1 MLIYFKTILLYT
13 IVYAIFLNIS
23 YANLAYK
30 NDSDDNK
37 NIFFKSNQDIKL
49 KLQVEPADVKTFN
62 KTVDLLKKNQ
72 WEDALSW
79 ADSIKSEHLK
89 DAMVE
94 YVLWR
99 KYTNL
104 PQSSAEYEFNNLL
117 NFIQTHQYLPNIN
130 TLKRKAESM
139 YLNNNIPYQFAKN
152 YFTNIKPLSTK
163 VAIKNLIVKQNEA
176 TDKNS
181 PELVKEIE
189 NTFYDYNFT
198 SNELNNFIENFS
210 PYLTEKMY
218 AKKTELLLWDKKNTE
233 AKLVMK
239 NLNKQYNT
247 LYSGIIKIN
256 QNPKYI
262 NNVLRTIPNDLRNNE
277 LLLYT
282 RFIYEHK
289 NKNYGDA
296 LNILLSMKSESLRPD
311 KWFVYQ
317 KFYAREKIK
326 SKDYKEAYFLSI
338 NNNLKPGT
346 EDYADAQ
353 WLAGWIALEFLNR
366 PKDAYYHFYSMYDAV
381 NYPVSKSRAAYW
393 AGRAMEA
400 NNNINEAVKWYDI
413 ASNYTLYFYG
423 QLSLHA
429 KNELLGIPSLISE
442 NPLPEPPQF
451 TKIEEENVLNNNVV
465 KMAYL
470 LAKYGN
476 SKNDSYNL
484 FLSAINSAQSK
495 GEMSAIFEIAKST
508 NQEELISKLAKQL
521 TYKDVYFI
529 DNLYPL
535 LNIINLENPNSHL
548 VHSIIKQES
557 GFHISARSHV
567 GATGFM
573 QLMPQTA
580 KSVARQMKL
589 TYNLRELRTNPAY
602 NILLGSYY
610 INSLIKQ
617 FDGSQV
623 LAIASYN
630 AGPGA
635 VNRWIKEYGDP
646 REMSDIKDIVN
657 WMELIS
663 YAETRNYVQRIIE
676 NSIVYEYVLEK
687 FNNNNNQLASNNVT
701 NQDGNS

>member
-1 MLIYFKTILLYT
+1 MIKILKYIILYTLIYG
-13 IVYAIFLNIS
+13 IFFNVS
-23 YANLAYK
+23 YANLSYK
-30 NDSDDNK
+30 NDAEDNQ
-37 NIFFKSNQDIKL
+37 NIFFKTNQDIKL
-49 KLQVEPADVKTFN
+49 KLQVDQADIKTFN
-62 KTVDLLKKNQ
+62 KTVNLLKKDQ

-94 YVLWR
+94 YVLWQ
-99 KYTNL
+99 KYTDL
-104 PQSSAEYEFNNLL
+104 PQSSAESEFNNLL

-139 YLNNNIPYQFAKN
+139 YLNQNIPYQFAKN
-152 YFTNIKPLSTK
+152 YFNNIKPLSTK
-163 VAIKNLIVKQNEA
+163 VAIKNLIAKVNEA
-176 TDKNS
+176 EDKNNE
-181 PELVKEIE
+181 ELTKEIE
-189 NTFYDYNFT
+189 NTFYSYNFT
-198 SNELNNFIENFS
+198 GNELNDFLFNFS
-210 PYLTEKMY
+210 PYLNENIYT
-218 AKKTELLLWDKKNTE
+218 KKTEILLWDKKYTE

-239 NLNKQYNT
+239 NLDKKYNT

-256 QNPKYI
+256 QSPKYI
-262 NNVLRTIPNDLRNNE
+262 NNILRTIPNNLRNND

-282 RFIYEHK
+282 RFVYEHK
-289 NKNYGDA
+289 RKNYDDA
-296 LNILLSMKSESLRPD
+296 LKILLNKDNNSLRPD
-311 KWFVYQ
+311 KWFIYQ
-317 KFYAREKIK
+317 KYYTRDLIK
-326 SKDYKEAYFLSI
+326 DKKYDNAYFLVS

-346 EDYADAQ
+346 EDYAESQ
-353 WLAGWIALEFLNR
+353 WLSGWIALVFLNE
-366 PKDAYYHFYSMYDAV
+366 PKEAYKHFYAMYDVV

-393 AGRAMEA
+393 AGRSMEA
-400 NNNINEAVKWYDI
+400 DNNIEEAVKWYDV

-429 KNELLGIPSLISE
+429 KNELLGIPSLISK

-451 TKIEEENVLNNNVV
+451 TKEEESNVLNNNVV

-476 SKNDSYNL
+476 SKNDSYKL
-484 FLSAINSAQSK
+484 FLSAINSANSK

-521 TYKDVYFI
+521 TYKDVYFV

-635 VNRWIKEYGDP
+635 VNRWIRDYGDP
-646 REMSDIKDIVN
+646 RNMSDIKDIVN

-687 FNNNNNQLASNNVT
+687 FNYNNQLASNNT
-701 NQDGNS
+701 TTQDENT

>member
-1 MLIYFKTILLYT
+1 MIKILKYIILYTLIYG
-13 IVYAIFLNIS
+13 IFFNVS
-23 YANLAYK
+23 YANLSYK
-30 NDSDDNK
+30 NDAEDNQ
-37 NIFFKSNQDIKL
+37 NIFFKTNQDIKL
-49 KLQVEPADVKTFN
+49 KLQVDQADVKTFN
-62 KTVDLLKKNQ
+62 KTVDLLNKDK

-94 YVLWR
+94 YVLWK
-99 KYTNL
+99 KYTDL
-104 PQSSAEYEFNNLL
+104 PQSSAESEFNNLL
-117 NFIQTHQYLPNIN
+117 NFIQTHQYLPNIG

-139 YLNNNIPYQFAKN
+139 YLNQNIPYQFAKN
-152 YFTNIKPLSTK
+152 YFSNIKPLSTK
-163 VAIKNLIVKQNEA
+163 VAIKNLIAKVNEA
-176 TDKNS
+176 EDKNNK
-181 PELVKEIE
+181 ELSQEIE

-198 SNELNNFIENFS
+198 GNELNDFLFNFS
-210 PYLTEKMY
+210 PYLNENIY
-218 AKKTELLLWDKKNTE
+218 AKKTEILLWDKKYTE
-233 AKLVMK
+233 AKLIMK
-239 NLNKQYNT
+239 NLDKKYNT

-262 NNVLRTIPNDLRNNE
+262 NNILRTIPNNLRNND

-282 RFIYEHK
+282 RFVYEHK
-289 NKNYGDA
+289 RKNYDDA
-296 LNILLSMKSESLRPD
+296 LKILLSKDNKSLRPD

-317 KFYAREKIK
+317 KYYARNLIK
-326 SKDYKEAYFLSI
+326 DKEYEDAYFLAS

-346 EDYADAQ
+346 EDYAESQ
-353 WLAGWIALEFLNR
+353 WLSGWIALVFLNE
-366 PKDAYYHFYSMYDAV
+366 PKNAYKHFYSMYDAV
-381 NYPVSKSRAAYW
+381 SYPVSKSRAAYW
-393 AGRAMEA
+393 AGRSMESD
-400 NNNINEAVKWYDI
+400 NNIEEAVKWYDV

-429 KNELLGIPSLISE
+429 KNELLGIPSLISK

-451 TKIEEENVLNNNVV
+451 TKQDETNVLNNNVV

-476 SKNDSYNL
+476 SKNDSYKL
-484 FLSAINSAQSK
+484 FLSAINSANSK

-508 NQEELISKLAKQL
+508 NQEELIGKLAKQL
-521 TYKDVYFI
+521 TYKDVYFV

-635 VNRWIKEYGDP
+635 VNRWIRDYGDP
-646 REMSDIKDIVN
+646 RNMNDIKDIVN

>member
-1 MLIYFKTILLYT
+1 MIKILKYIILYTLIYGMFFN
-13 IVYAIFLNIS
+13 VS
-23 YANLAYK
+23 YANLSYK
-30 NDSDDNK
+30 NDAEDNQ
-37 NIFFKSNQDIKL
+37 NIFFKTNQDIKL
-49 KLQVEPADVKTFN
+49 KLQVDQADVKTFN
-62 KTVDLLKKNQ
+62 KTVDLLNKDK

-94 YVLWR
+94 YVLWK
-99 KYTNL
+99 KYTDL
-104 PQSSAEYEFNNLL
+104 PQSSAESEFNNLL

-139 YLNNNIPYQFAKN
+139 YLNQNIPYQFAKN
-152 YFTNIKPLSTK
+152 YFSNIKPLSTK
-163 VAIKNLIVKQNEA
+163 VAIKNLIAKVNEA
-176 TDKNS
+176 EDKNNK
-181 PELVKEIE
+181 ELSQEIE

-198 SNELNNFIENFS
+198 GNELNDFLFNFS
-210 PYLTEKMY
+210 PYLNENIY
-218 AKKTELLLWDKKNTE
+218 AKKTEILLWDKKYTE
-233 AKLVMK
+233 AKLIMK
-239 NLNKQYNT
+239 NLDKKYNT

-262 NNVLRTIPNDLRNNE
+262 NNILRTIPNNLRNND

-282 RFIYEHK
+282 RFVYEHK
-289 NKNYGDA
+289 RKNYDDA
-296 LNILLSMKSESLRPD
+296 LKILLSKDNKSLRPD

-317 KFYAREKIK
+317 KYYARNLIK
-326 SKDYKEAYFLSI
+326 DKEYEDAYFLASD
-338 NNNLKPGT
+338 NNLKPGT
-346 EDYADAQ
+346 EDYAESQ
-353 WLAGWIALEFLNR
+353 WLSGWIALVFLNE
-366 PKDAYYHFYSMYDAV
+366 PKNAYKHFYSMYDAV
-381 NYPVSKSRAAYW
+381 SYPVSKSRAAYW
-393 AGRAMEA
+393 AGRSMESD
-400 NNNINEAVKWYDI
+400 NNIEEAVKWYDV

-429 KNELLGIPSLISE
+429 KNELLGIPSLISK

-451 TKIEEENVLNNNVV
+451 TKQEETNVLNNNVV

-476 SKNDSYNL
+476 SKNDSYKL
-484 FLSAINSAQSK
+484 FLSAINSANSK

-508 NQEELISKLAKQL
+508 NQEELIGKLAKQL
-521 TYKDVYFI
+521 TYKDVYFV

-635 VNRWIKEYGDP
+635 VNRWIRDYGDP
-646 REMSDIKDIVN
+646 RNMNDIKDIVN

-687 FNNNNNQLASNNVT
+687 FNYNNQLASNNT
-701 NQDGNS
+701 TTQDENT

>member
-1 MLIYFKTILLYT
+1 MIKFLKYIFLYILF
-13 IVYAIFLNIS
+13 YAIFLNIS
-23 YANLAYK
+23 HANLSYK
-30 NDSDDNK
+30 NDADDNK
-37 NIFFKSNQDIKL
+37 NIFFKTNQDIKL
-49 KLQVEPADVKTFN
+49 KLQVDQADVKTFN
-62 KTVDLLKKNQ
+62 KTVDLLNKDR

-94 YVLWR
+94 YVLWK
-99 KYTNL
+99 KYTDL
-104 PQSSAEYEFNNLL
+104 PQSSAESEFNNLL
-117 NFIQTHQYLPNIN
+117 NFIQTHQYLPNIG

-139 YLNNNIPYQFAKN
+139 YLNQDIPYQFAKN
-152 YFTNIKPLSTK
+152 YFSNIKPLSTK
-163 VAIKNLIVKQNEA
+163 VAIKNLIAKVNEA
-176 TDKNS
+176 EDKNNK
-181 PELVKEIE
+181 ELSQEIE

-198 SNELNNFIENFS
+198 GNELNDFLFNFS
-210 PYLTEKMY
+210 PYLNENIY
-218 AKKTELLLWDKKNTE
+218 AKKTEILLWDKKYTE
-233 AKLVMK
+233 AKLIMK
-239 NLNKQYNT
+239 NLDKKYNT

-262 NNVLRTIPNDLRNNE
+262 NNILRTIPNNLRNND

-282 RFIYEHK
+282 RFVYEHK
-289 NKNYGDA
+289 RKNYDDA
-296 LNILLSMKSESLRPD
+296 LKILLSKDNKSLRPN

-317 KFYAREKIK
+317 KYYARNLIK
-326 SKDYKEAYFLSI
+326 DKEYEDAYFLAS

-346 EDYADAQ
+346 EDYAESQ
-353 WLAGWIALEFLNR
+353 WLSGWIALVFLNE
-366 PKDAYYHFYSMYDAV
+366 PKNAYKHFYSMYDAV
-381 NYPVSKSRAAYW
+381 SYPVSKSRAAYW
-393 AGRAMEA
+393 AGRSMESD
-400 NNNINEAVKWYDI
+400 NNIEEAVKWYDV

-429 KNELLGIPSLISE
+429 KNELLGIPSLISK

-451 TKIEEENVLNNNVV
+451 TKQEETNVLNNNVV

-476 SKNDSYNL
+476 SKNDSYKL
-484 FLSAINSAQSK
+484 FLSAINSANSK

-508 NQEELISKLAKQL
+508 NQEELIGKLAKQL
-521 TYKDVYFI
+521 TYKDVYFV

-635 VNRWIKEYGDP
+635 VNRWIRDYGDP
-646 REMSDIKDIVN
+646 RNMNDIKDIVN

-687 FNNNNNQLASNNVT
+687 FNYNNQLASNNT
-701 NQDGNS
+701 TTQDENT

>member
-1 MLIYFKTILLYT
+1 M
-13 IVYAIFLNIS
+13 
-23 YANLAYK
+23 
-30 NDSDDNK
+30 
-37 NIFFKSNQDIKL
+37 
-49 KLQVEPADVKTFN
+49 
-62 KTVDLLKKNQ
+62 
-72 WEDALSW
+72 
-79 ADSIKSEHLK
+79 
-89 DAMVE
+89 
-94 YVLWR
+94 
-99 KYTNL
+99 
-104 PQSSAEYEFNNLL
+104 
-117 NFIQTHQYLPNIN
+117 
-130 TLKRKAESM
+130 
-139 YLNNNIPYQFAKN
+139 
-152 YFTNIKPLSTK
+152 
-163 VAIKNLIVKQNEA
+163 
-176 TDKNS
+176 
-181 PELVKEIE
+181 
-189 NTFYDYNFT
+189 
-198 SNELNNFIENFS
+198 
-210 PYLTEKMY
+210 
-218 AKKTELLLWDKKNTE
+218 
-233 AKLVMK
+233 
-239 NLNKQYNT
+239 
-247 LYSGIIKIN
+247 
-256 QNPKYI
+256 
-262 NNVLRTIPNDLRNNE
+262 
-277 LLLYT
+277 
-282 RFIYEHK
+282 
-289 NKNYGDA
+289 
-296 LNILLSMKSESLRPD
+296 
-311 KWFVYQ
+311 
-317 KFYAREKIK
+317 
-326 SKDYKEAYFLSI
+326 
-338 NNNLKPGT
+338 
-346 EDYADAQ
+346 
-353 WLAGWIALEFLNR
+353 
-366 PKDAYYHFYSMYDAV
+366 
-381 NYPVSKSRAAYW
+381 
-393 AGRAMEA
+393 
-400 NNNINEAVKWYDI
+400 
-413 ASNYTLYFYG
+413 
-423 QLSLHA
+423 HA
-429 KNELLGIPSLISE
+429 KNELLGIPSLISK

-476 SKNDSYNL
+476 SKNDSYKL

-580 KSVARQMKL
+580 KSVAKQMKL

>member
-1 MLIYFKTILLYT
+1 MISKGAFC
-13 IVYAIFLNIS
+13 AIFLNIS
-23 YANLAYK
+23 HANLSYK
-30 NDSDDNK
+30 NDADDNK
-37 NIFFKSNQDIKL
+37 NIFFKTNQDIKL
-49 KLQVEPADVKTFN
+49 KLQVDQADVKTFN
-62 KTVDLLKKNQ
+62 KTVDLLNKDR

-94 YVLWR
+94 YVLWK
-99 KYTNL
+99 KYTDL
-104 PQSSAEYEFNNLL
+104 PQSSAESEFNNLL
-117 NFIQTHQYLPNIN
+117 NFIQTHQYLPNIG

-139 YLNNNIPYQFAKN
+139 YLNQDIPYQFAKN
-152 YFTNIKPLSTK
+152 YFSNIKPLSTK
-163 VAIKNLIVKQNEA
+163 VAIKNLIAKVNEA
-176 TDKNS
+176 EDKNNK
-181 PELVKEIE
+181 ELSQEIE
-189 NTFYDYNFT
+189 NTFYNYNFT
-198 SNELNNFIENFS
+198 GNELNDFLFNFS
-210 PYLTEKMY
+210 PYLNENIY
-218 AKKTELLLWDKKNTE
+218 AKKTEILLWDKKYTE
-233 AKLVMK
+233 AKLIMK
-239 NLNKQYNT
+239 NLDKKYNT

-262 NNVLRTIPNDLRNNE
+262 NNILRTIPNNLRNND

-282 RFIYEHK
+282 RFVYEHK
-289 NKNYGDA
+289 RKNYNDA
-296 LNILLSMKSESLRPD
+296 LKILLNKDNNSLRPD

-317 KFYAREKIK
+317 KYYARDLIK
-326 SKDYKEAYFLSI
+326 DKEYKDAYYLAS

-346 EDYADAQ
+346 EDYAESQ
-353 WLAGWIALEFLNR
+353 WLSGWISLVFLNK
-366 PKDAYYHFYSMYDAV
+366 PKDAYKHFYAMYDAV

-393 AGRAMEA
+393 AGRSMESD
-400 NNNINEAVKWYDI
+400 NNIEEAVKWYDV

-429 KNELLGIPSLISE
+429 KNELLGIPSLISK

-451 TKIEEENVLNNNVV
+451 TKQEETNVLNNNVV

-476 SKNDSYNL
+476 SKNDSYKL
-484 FLSAINSAQSK
+484 FLSAINSANSK

-508 NQEELISKLAKQL
+508 NQEELIGKLAKQL
-521 TYKDVYFI
+521 TYKDVYFV

-635 VNRWIKEYGDP
+635 VNRWIRDYGDP
-646 REMSDIKDIVN
+646 RNMNDIKDIVN

-687 FNNNNNQLASNNVT
+687 FNYNNQLASNNT
-701 NQDGNS
+701 TTQDENT

>member
-1 MLIYFKTILLYT
+1 M
-13 IVYAIFLNIS
+13 
-23 YANLAYK
+23 
-30 NDSDDNK
+30 
-37 NIFFKSNQDIKL
+37 
-49 KLQVEPADVKTFN
+49 
-62 KTVDLLKKNQ
+62 
-72 WEDALSW
+72 
-79 ADSIKSEHLK
+79 
-89 DAMVE
+89 
-94 YVLWR
+94 
-99 KYTNL
+99 
-104 PQSSAEYEFNNLL
+104 
-117 NFIQTHQYLPNIN
+117 
-130 TLKRKAESM
+130 
-139 YLNNNIPYQFAKN
+139 
-152 YFTNIKPLSTK
+152 
-163 VAIKNLIVKQNEA
+163 
-176 TDKNS
+176 
-181 PELVKEIE
+181 
-189 NTFYDYNFT
+189 
-198 SNELNNFIENFS
+198 
-210 PYLTEKMY
+210 
-218 AKKTELLLWDKKNTE
+218 
-233 AKLVMK
+233 
-239 NLNKQYNT
+239 
-247 LYSGIIKIN
+247 
-256 QNPKYI
+256 
-262 NNVLRTIPNDLRNNE
+262 
-277 LLLYT
+277 
-282 RFIYEHK
+282 
-289 NKNYGDA
+289 
-296 LNILLSMKSESLRPD
+296 
-311 KWFVYQ
+311 
-317 KFYAREKIK
+317 
-326 SKDYKEAYFLSI
+326 
-338 NNNLKPGT
+338 
-346 EDYADAQ
+346 
-353 WLAGWIALEFLNR
+353 
-366 PKDAYYHFYSMYDAV
+366 
-381 NYPVSKSRAAYW
+381 
-393 AGRAMEA
+393 
-400 NNNINEAVKWYDI
+400 
-413 ASNYTLYFYG
+413 
-423 QLSLHA
+423 HA
-429 KNELLGIPSLISE
+429 KNELLGIPSLISK

-476 SKNDSYNL
+476 SKNDSYKL

-580 KSVARQMKL
+580 KSVAKQMKL

-646 REMSDIKDIVN
+646 REMSDIKYIVN

>member
-1 MLIYFKTILLYT
+1 MLIYLKTILLYT

-30 NDSDDNK
+30 NDVDDNK

-296 LNILLSMKSESLRPD
+296 LNILLGMKSESLRPD

-326 SKDYKEAYFLSI
+326 SKDYEEAYFLSI

-353 WLAGWIALEFLNR
+353 WMAGWIALEFLNR
-366 PKDAYYHFYSMYDAV
+366 PKDAYYHFYNMYDAV
-381 NYPVSKSRAAYW
+381 SYPVSKSRAAYW

-400 NNNINEAVKWYDI
+400 NNNVNEAVKWYDV

-429 KNELLGIPSLISE
+429 KNELLGIPSLISK

-451 TKIEEENVLNNNVV
+451 TKIEEENVLDNNVV

-484 FLSAINSAQSK
+484 FLSAINSAKSK

-557 GFHISARSHV
+557 GFHITATSHV

-580 KSVARQMKL
+580 KSVAKQMKL

-635 VNRWIKEYGDP
+635 VNRWIREYGDP
-646 REMSDIKDIVN
+646 REMNDIKDIVN

-687 FNNNNNQLASNNVT
+687 FNNDNQLASNNVT

>member
-1 MLIYFKTILLYT
+1 MIKILKYIILYTLIYG
-13 IVYAIFLNIS
+13 IFFNVS
-23 YANLAYK
+23 YANLSYK
-30 NDSDDNK
+30 NDAEDNQ
-37 NIFFKSNQDIKL
+37 NIFFKTNQDIKL
-49 KLQVEPADVKTFN
+49 KLQVDQADVKTFN
-62 KTVDLLKKNQ
+62 KTVDLLNKDK

-94 YVLWR
+94 YVLWK
-99 KYTNL
+99 KYTDL
-104 PQSSAEYEFNNLL
+104 PQSSAESEFNNLL
-117 NFIQTHQYLPNIN
+117 NFIQTHQYLPNIGI
-130 TLKRKAESM
+130 LKRKAESM
-139 YLNNNIPYQFAKN
+139 YLNQDIPYQFAKN
-152 YFTNIKPLSTK
+152 YFSNIKPLSTK
-163 VAIKNLIVKQNEA
+163 VAIKNLIAKVNEA
-176 TDKNS
+176 EDKNNK
-181 PELVKEIE
+181 ELSQEIE

-198 SNELNNFIENFS
+198 GNELNDFLFNFS
-210 PYLTEKMY
+210 PYLNENIY
-218 AKKTELLLWDKKNTE
+218 AKKTEILLWDKKYTE
-233 AKLVMK
+233 AKLIMK
-239 NLNKQYNT
+239 NLDKKYNI

-262 NNVLRTIPNDLRNNE
+262 NNILRTIPNNLRNND

-282 RFIYEHK
+282 RFVYEHK
-289 NKNYGDA
+289 RKNYDDA
-296 LNILLSMKSESLRPD
+296 LKILLSKDNKSLRPD

-317 KFYAREKIK
+317 KYYARNLIK
-326 SKDYKEAYFLSI
+326 DKEYEDAYFLVS

-346 EDYADAQ
+346 EDYADSQ
-353 WLAGWIALEFLNR
+353 WLSGWIALVFLNE
-366 PKDAYYHFYSMYDAV
+366 PKNAYKHFYSMYDAV
-381 NYPVSKSRAAYW
+381 SYPVSKSRAAYW
-393 AGRAMEA
+393 AGRSMESD
-400 NNNINEAVKWYDI
+400 NNIEEAVKWYDV

-429 KNELLGIPSLISE
+429 KNELLGIPSLISK

-451 TKIEEENVLNNNVV
+451 TKQEETNVLNNNVV

-476 SKNDSYNL
+476 SKNDSYKL
-484 FLSAINSAQSK
+484 FLSAINSANSK

-508 NQEELISKLAKQL
+508 NQEELIGKLAKQL
-521 TYKDVYFI
+521 TYKDVYFV

-635 VNRWIKEYGDP
+635 VNRWIRDYGDP
-646 REMSDIKDIVN
+646 RNMNDIKDIVN

-687 FNNNNNQLASNNVT
+687 FNYNNQLASNNT
-701 NQDGNS
+701 TTQDENT

>member
-1 MLIYFKTILLYT
+1 MIKILKYIILYTLIYG
-13 IVYAIFLNIS
+13 IFFNVS
-23 YANLAYK
+23 YANLSYK
-30 NDSDDNK
+30 NDAEDNQ
-37 NIFFKSNQDIKL
+37 NIFFKTNQDIKL
-49 KLQVEPADVKTFN
+49 KLQVDQADVKTFN
-62 KTVDLLKKNQ
+62 KTVDLLNKDK

-94 YVLWR
+94 YVLWK
-99 KYTNL
+99 KYTDL
-104 PQSSAEYEFNNLL
+104 PQSSAESEFNNLL
-117 NFIQTHQYLPNIN
+117 NFIQTHQYLPNIG

-139 YLNNNIPYQFAKN
+139 YLNQDIPYQFAKN
-152 YFTNIKPLSTK
+152 YFSNIKPLSTK
-163 VAIKNLIVKQNEA
+163 VAIKNLIAKVNEA
-176 TDKNS
+176 EDKNNK
-181 PELVKEIE
+181 ELSQEIE

-198 SNELNNFIENFS
+198 GNELNDFLFNFS
-210 PYLTEKMY
+210 PYLNENIY
-218 AKKTELLLWDKKNTE
+218 AKKTEILLWDKKYTE

-239 NLNKQYNT
+239 NLDKKYNT

-262 NNVLRTIPNDLRNNE
+262 NNILRTVPNNLRNND

-282 RFIYEHK
+282 RFVYEHK
-289 NKNYGDA
+289 RKNYDDA
-296 LNILLSMKSESLRPD
+296 LKILLSKDNKSLRPN

-317 KFYAREKIK
+317 KYYARNLIK
-326 SKDYKEAYFLSI
+326 DKEYNNAYFLVS

-346 EDYADAQ
+346 EDYAESQ
-353 WLAGWIALEFLNR
+353 WLSGWIALVFLNE
-366 PKDAYYHFYSMYDAV
+366 PKNAYKHFYSMYDAV
-381 NYPVSKSRAAYW
+381 SYPVSKSRAAYW
-393 AGRAMEA
+393 AGRSMESD
-400 NNNINEAVKWYDI
+400 NNIEEAVKWYDV

-429 KNELLGIPSLISE
+429 KNELLGIPSLISK

-451 TKIEEENVLNNNVV
+451 TKQEETNVLNNNVV

-476 SKNDSYNL
+476 SKNDSYKL
-484 FLSAINSAQSK
+484 FLSAINSANSK

-508 NQEELISKLAKQL
+508 NQEELIGKLAKQL
-521 TYKDVYFI
+521 TYKDVYFV

-635 VNRWIKEYGDP
+635 VNRWIRDYGDP
-646 REMSDIKDIVN
+646 RNMNDIKDIVN

-687 FNNNNNQLASNNVT
+687 FNYNNQLASNNT
-701 NQDGNS
+701 TTQDENT

>member
-1 MLIYFKTILLYT
+1 MIKILKYIILYTLIYG
-13 IVYAIFLNIS
+13 IFFNVS
-23 YANLAYK
+23 YANLSYK
-30 NDSDDNK
+30 NDAEDNQ
-37 NIFFKSNQDIKL
+37 NIFFKTNQDIKL
-49 KLQVEPADVKTFN
+49 KLQVDQADVKTFN
-62 KTVDLLKKNQ
+62 KTVDLLNKDK

-94 YVLWR
+94 YVLWK
-99 KYTNL
+99 KYTDL
-104 PQSSAEYEFNNLL
+104 PQSSAESEFNNLL

-139 YLNNNIPYQFAKN
+139 YLNQDIPYQFAKN
-152 YFTNIKPLSTK
+152 YFSNIKPLSTK
-163 VAIKNLIVKQNEA
+163 VAIKNLIAKVNEA
-176 TDKNS
+176 EDKNNK
-181 PELVKEIE
+181 ELSQEIE

-198 SNELNNFIENFS
+198 GNELNDFLFNFS
-210 PYLTEKMY
+210 PYLNENIY
-218 AKKTELLLWDKKNTE
+218 AKKTEILLWDKKYTE
-233 AKLVMK
+233 AKLIMK
-239 NLNKQYNT
+239 NLDKKYNT

-262 NNVLRTIPNDLRNNE
+262 NNILRTIPNNLRNND

-282 RFIYEHK
+282 RFVYEHK
-289 NKNYGDA
+289 RKNYDDA
-296 LNILLSMKSESLRPD
+296 LKILLSKDNKSLRSD

-317 KFYAREKIK
+317 KYYARNLIK
-326 SKDYKEAYFLSI
+326 DKEYEDAYFLAS

-346 EDYADAQ
+346 EDYAESQ
-353 WLAGWIALEFLNR
+353 WLSGWIALVFLNE
-366 PKDAYYHFYSMYDAV
+366 PKNAYKHFYSMYDAV
-381 NYPVSKSRAAYW
+381 SYPVSKSRAAYW
-393 AGRAMEA
+393 AGRSMESD
-400 NNNINEAVKWYDI
+400 NNIEEAVKWYDV

-429 KNELLGIPSLISE
+429 KNELLGIPSLISK

-451 TKIEEENVLNNNVV
+451 TKQDETNVLNNNVV

-476 SKNDSYNL
+476 SKNDSYKL
-484 FLSAINSAQSK
+484 FLSAINSANSK

-508 NQEELISKLAKQL
+508 NQEELIGKLAKQL
-521 TYKDVYFI
+521 TYKDVYFV

-635 VNRWIKEYGDP
+635 VNRWIRDYGDP
-646 REMSDIKDIVN
+646 RNMNDIKDIVN

-687 FNNNNNQLASNNVT
+687 FNYNNQLASNNT
-701 NQDGNS
+701 TTQDENT

>member
-1 MLIYFKTILLYT
+1 MIKILKYIILYTLIYG
-13 IVYAIFLNIS
+13 IFFNVS
-23 YANLAYK
+23 YANLSYK
-30 NDSDDNK
+30 NDAEDNQ
-37 NIFFKSNQDIKL
+37 NIFFKTNQDIKL
-49 KLQVEPADVKTFN
+49 KLQVDQADVKTFN
-62 KTVDLLKKNQ
+62 KTVDLLNKDK

-94 YVLWR
+94 YVLWK
-99 KYTNL
+99 KYTDL
-104 PQSSAEYEFNNLL
+104 PQSSAESEFNNLL

-139 YLNNNIPYQFAKN
+139 YLNQDIPYQFAKN
-152 YFTNIKPLSTK
+152 YFSNIKPLSTK
-163 VAIKNLIVKQNEA
+163 VAIKNLIAKVNEA
-176 TDKNS
+176 EDKNNK
-181 PELVKEIE
+181 ELSQEIE

-198 SNELNNFIENFS
+198 GNELNDFLFNFS
-210 PYLTEKMY
+210 PYLNENIY
-218 AKKTELLLWDKKNTE
+218 AKKTEILLWDKKYTE
-233 AKLVMK
+233 AKLIMK
-239 NLNKQYNT
+239 NLDKKYNT

-262 NNVLRTIPNDLRNNE
+262 NNILRTIPNNLRNND

-282 RFIYEHK
+282 RFVYEHK
-289 NKNYGDA
+289 RKNYDDA
-296 LNILLSMKSESLRPD
+296 LKILLSKDNKSLRPN

-317 KFYAREKIK
+317 KYYARNLIK
-326 SKDYKEAYFLSI
+326 DKEYEDAYFLAS

-346 EDYADAQ
+346 ENYAESQ
-353 WLAGWIALEFLNR
+353 WLSGWIALVFLNE
-366 PKDAYYHFYSMYDAV
+366 PKEAYKHFYSMYDAV
-381 NYPVSKSRAAYW
+381 SYPVSKSRAAYW
-393 AGRAMEA
+393 AGRSMESD
-400 NNNINEAVKWYDI
+400 NNIEEAVKWYDV

-429 KNELLGIPSLISE
+429 KNELLGIPSLISK

-451 TKIEEENVLNNNVV
+451 TKQDETNVLNNNVV

-476 SKNDSYNL
+476 SKNDSYKL
-484 FLSAINSAQSK
+484 FLSAINSANSK

-508 NQEELISKLAKQL
+508 NQEELIGKLAKQL
-521 TYKDVYFI
+521 TYKDVYFV

-635 VNRWIKEYGDP
+635 VNRWIRDYGDP
-646 REMSDIKDIVN
+646 RNMNDIKDIVN

-687 FNNNNNQLASNNVT
+687 FNYNNQLASNNT
-701 NQDGNS
+701 TTQDENT